1 LGILIVT
8 KPTIALLFV
17 TALSLSI
24 GWGIRGNFGHEY
36 GAMIPG
42 ALAAM
47 AAVLLAG
54 REDWWRRIAYF
65 AFFGALGWSF
75 GGSISYMQVIGYT
88 HSGDA
93 RSVAYGFACLFVIG
107 FLWAAMGGAGTALPA
122 CLAREQLTGFFI
134 PLSAVFGAWGLQD
147 LAIGWFHA
155 TDPAFRHTDPLYW
168 YDTDWLGV
176 LVAMAA
182 VVLTALAR
190 RRLDSASSL
199 ILHMAAG
206 WWIGFLLLVV
216 ALGWRMTP
224 PRGDNWAGCVG
235 LVIGLWVYLV
245 RRGLHPVL
253 IASLVCGFIGGFG
266 FATATLF
273 KLIEI
278 KTGWQTNWH
287 SVLEQTYGFI
297 NGLGVAAAVLFLRH
311 RAPRVEESPLIRRW
325 TGIYAVLFVLVG
337 ITYLNLR
344 KNPEAWVKANAM
356 PALLFGWSP
365 NAWFNLAYLALV
377 GLLLAALIVHQRR
390 PLPVIPTSEAGK
402 AQLLYLVFLW
412 WMVAGN
418 FERAVVG
425 FAPQRLVT
433 EGVIH
438 LNAVICCLLVLLWTP
453 SPLAAPIPAA
463 PPSLGLLRRVLA
475 VGLLGTVLSIA
486 ADWVIVRAVWGN
498 QFAGHAALHIRFGPN
513 ATATKEKPAANKPHP

>member
-1 LGILIVT
+1 MPAAP
-8 KPTIALLFV
+8 KPTLALLV
-17 TALSLSI
+17 ATALSLSI

-42 ALAAM
+42 ALAAI

-88 HSGDA
+88 HSGDSL
-93 RSVAYGFACLFVIG
+93 SVAYGFACLFIIG

-122 CLAREQLTGFFI
+122 CLNREQLTEFFI
-134 PLSAVFGAWGLQD
+134 PLTTVFGAWWLQD

-155 TDPAFRHTDPLYW
+155 TDPAFRHNDPLYW

-176 LVAMAA
+176 LVAIVA
-182 VVLTALAR
+182 VGLTALAR
-190 RRLDSASSL
+190 RRLDTASSFM
-199 ILHMAAG
+199 LHLAVG
-206 WWIGFLLLVV
+206 WWVGFLLLVV
-216 ALGWRMTP
+216 VFGWRMTP

-235 LVIGLWVYLV
+235 MVIGLWVYLI
-245 RRGLHPVL
+245 RRRMQNVL
-253 IASLVCGFIGGFG
+253 IASLITGFFGGFG

-278 KTGWQTNWH
+278 KTGWQTNLH

-297 NGLGVAAAVLFLRH
+297 NGLGVAIAVWFLRA
-311 RAPRVEESPLIRRW
+311 RAPRVDDSAPVRRW
-325 TGIYAVLFVLVG
+325 TEACAVVFVLIG

-344 KNPEAWVKANAM
+344 KNPGTWVKANAM
-356 PALLFGWSP
+356 PPALLGWSP
-365 NAWFNLAYLALV
+365 DAWFNLAYLALAAV
-377 GLLLAALIVHQRR
+377 VIVALAVHLRR
-390 PLPVIPTSEAGK
+390 PLALIPASDAGK

-412 WMVAGN
+412 WMVTGN

-438 LNAVICCLLVLLWTP
+438 FNAVVCSLLVLLCAPTAP
-453 SPLAAPIPAA
+453 VSFAAPSGLA
-463 PPSLGLLRRVLA
+463 PGALRRVIAL
-475 VGLLGTVLSIA
+475 GLLGTILSLA
-486 ADWVIVRAVWGN
+486 ADWAATRAVWGN
-498 QFAGHAALHIRFGPN
+498 QFAGHAALHIRFGSN
-513 ATATKEKPAANKPHP
+513 ATATKEKPAAGKPHP